1 MVSKDTIP
9 GPHDM
14 VFWTTSIAGLQ
25 GTNGSALSSI
35 MINNTS
41 TLVSVLYPSLW
52 GRVGVLGN
60 VVAGMFKTRGLLK
73 LWFLGDRDQDEINEK
88 CLW

>member
-25 GTNGSALSSI
+25 GTNCSALSSS

-41 TLVSVLYPSLW
+41 TLVSIAVAKSAGTRECCGW
-52 GRVGVLGN
+52 N
-60 VVAGMFKTRGLLK
+60 VQSKGLASNCGFPKTCSSIRGQRRYL
-73 LWFLGDRDQDEINEK
+73 
-88 CLW
+88 